1 VIHDHVRAA
10 ATRGAHAPL
19 LCHPAPCAVRFR
31 LVLRDGRVFEGA
43 GLRVGGEYLGAPKWG
58 PADALGLV
66 RSVLRFRAQLE
77 VIIGEGG
84 FAPATLWLDAAEV
97 AAVDLSDLCTGCGA
111 VIPRADA
118 RIFDGFEAFHFE
130 CAPAVNR

>member
-1 VIHDHVRAA
+1 MVHPAA
-10 ATRGAHAPL
+10 ELSPHKSAPL

-31 LVLRDGRVFEGA
+31 VSLRDGRTFEGC
-43 GLRVGGEYLGAPKWG
+43 GLRVGGEYLGGPKWEPG
-58 PADALGLV
+58 DALGLV

-77 VIIGEGG
+77 LIIGDGG
-84 FAPATLWLDAAEV
+84 FAPATLWLDAGEV

-111 VIPRADA
+111 VIPRTDA
-118 RIFDGFEAFHFE
+118 RLFQGFEAWHFE